1 MSVLAY
7 IHRPIVMARGTAV
20 IPRQAQLPNDH
31 ATFTTT
37 PLCGCR
43 GITALPGPCIGA
55 LVRALGSPSVLI
67 IKSPSISH
75 TQLPTGPPLSRLASQ
90 GRQHKIGLGPCTPS
104 TRSSKKPSA

>member
-20 IPRQAQLPNDH
+20 IPRQAQLPRPRHVYDH
-31 ATFTTT
+31 A
-37 PLCGCR
+37 LCGCR

-67 IKSPSISH
+67 INPPSSPH
-75 TQLPTGPPLSRLASQ
+75 TAASPPAR
-90 GRQHKIGLGPCTPS
+90 R
-104 TRSSKKPSA
+104 